1 MLRKRK
7 AGRVAAESYVD
18 PAFLEARAMKEA
30 TRDLESYEYVFYT
43 SKAKSHRKGTNQ
55 YEFEY
60 PGSWRTKTGKECIF
74 GIRSLYVKKAVR
86 TLHFFVT
93 GRSENHSF
101 GKSVAFCYSCTSE
114 TTISDI
120 VNFMNARWSTTVF
133 KADGEH
139 NYTDDCYWSYVA
151 QDNVIRLVS
160 AEMNWDI
167 KLNFSPTVYGDN
179 DTDVFEIVEEQVID
193 ANQDPCTRPAIHMTW
208 NREPLLVT
216 ADFVHQADNQ
226 HLGYTGCEFYP
237 IKKYEIAKN
246 TPYFTI
252 RLWED
257 GTMNPVELPEDNKDI
272 VVIEAIIERLTP

>member
-18 PAFLEARAMKEA
+18 PMFLEARAMKEA
-30 TRDLESYEYVFYT
+30 TKDLESYEYVFYT
-43 SKAKSHRKGTNQ
+43 SKAKSHRKGTNE

-86 TLHFFVT
+86 TLDFQVR
-93 GRSENHSF
+93 GLLE
-101 GKSVAFCYSCTSE
+101 GKAWDVAISMCYSCTAQ

-120 VNFMNARWSTTVF
+120 VGFLNDRWHYATF
-133 KADGEH
+133 WDGDINYAD
-139 NYTDDCYWSYVA
+139 NCYWGYIA
-151 QDNVIRLVS
+151 KDNVIRLLPTEGTWP
-160 AEMNWDI
+160 A
-167 KLNFSPTVYGDN
+167 KLSFVPYGFATN
-179 DTDVFEIVEEQVID
+179 DPVFEIVTEEVLDTFD
-193 ANQDPCTRPAIHMTW
+193 AKCQRPAIHMTW
-208 NREPLLVT
+208 NREPLLIT
-216 ADFVHQADNQ
+216 ADFVHQTNNQ

-246 TPYFTI
+246 TPYFNI